1 MKSFLKIA
9 VFSIT
14 LVSIGFAQQG
24 NQQQAGGKVV
34 NIGPI
39 KLDVRIELPQVQIL
53 DKRISPDFEDVKA
66 EKRFENEIVDRR
78 EYVKFKPITSMKVK
92 PIKNVQA
99 LLNKKRF

>member
-1 MKSFLKIA
+1 MKNILKIV

-14 LVSIGFAQQG
+14 LINIGFAQQG
-24 NQQQAGGKVV
+24 NQQQAGGKVI

-39 KLDVRIELPQVQIL
+39 KLDVRVELPQVQIM
-53 DKRISPDFEDVKA
+53 DRRIPPDFEDVKA
-66 EKRFENEIVDRR
+66 EKRFENEIVDHR